1 MSLPN
6 KTINKPH
13 FFTSR
18 LSDERK
24 ESLIR
29 LANDQLIWFILIIF
43 FVIISLI
50 APRFTSQLNITNI
63 LLHSAA
69 LGIMVVAQVHC
80 LLLGKVDLS
89 IESTLGFTAMFGA
102 ILMWDFN
109 LSAYIAIPLMLAM
122 GALIG
127 FINSIMI
134 LKFKIN
140 EFIVTLG
147 MLIVLRGL
155 SLVISEGTTRYGFPK
170 VFLAFAAHTK
180 DGLISIPVI
189 IMLVTYIIFH
199 IILSKRVR
207 GRQMY
212 AVGGNTEAAFASG
225 INTSKVITRSYIIS
239 GTLAALSGII
249 LAARLDSVPT
259 SLGEG
264 MVFEVM
270 AASVV
275 GGVSML
281 GGRGNLIGALGGVL
295 LLSSIDS
302 ALVLTRVPTFWVQTA
317 KGMILLFAV
326 FLDAFKLRIVPV
338 IRRKW
343 LRGSEM
349 HSIVGDESNSSIKL

>member
-189 IMLVTYIIFH
+189 IMLVTYIIQKQH
-199 IILSKRVR
+199 LRLESIPVR
-207 GRQMY
+207 SLP
-212 AVGGNTEAAFASG
+212 VP
-225 INTSKVITRSYIIS
+225 IS
-239 GTLAALSGII
+239 
-249 LAARLDSVPT
+249 
-259 SLGEG
+259 
-264 MVFEVM
+264 
-270 AASVV
+270 SVV
-275 GGVSML
+275 
-281 GGRGNLIGALGGVL
+281 
-295 LLSSIDS
+295 
-302 ALVLTRVPTFWVQTA
+302 P
-317 KGMILLFAV
+317 
-326 FLDAFKLRIVPV
+326 
-338 IRRKW
+338 W
-343 LRGSEM
+343 LP
-349 HSIVGDESNSSIKL
+349 